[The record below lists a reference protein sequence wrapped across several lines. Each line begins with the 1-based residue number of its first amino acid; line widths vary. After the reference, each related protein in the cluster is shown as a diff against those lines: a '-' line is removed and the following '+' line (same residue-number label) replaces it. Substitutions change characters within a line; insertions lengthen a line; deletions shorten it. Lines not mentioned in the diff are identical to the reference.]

1 MFGGWRGK
9 RYRGTLTLALCLPL
23 LSACA
28 PAVGGGV
35 LVTVVAIGALTSHCY
50 DYLDVTVLDA
60 QGRKTCDATVT
71 ASNGSDEFELKSCYY
86 APLTDGRW
94 TIRAHAPGFVD
105 AVGNAQVEHADDCTR
120 HVQSMELTL
129 AAPGAELPRG
139 AAPALPPAPPPPG
152 PTPPPPAAPPPPPAP
167 SPPPIAPAPPA
178 APAPAPSPSAAP
190 APSATGPASPPAP
203 SAPSAAPPVGVF
215 PDQAPR
221 PSPPK

>member
-1 MFGGWRGK
+1 MISGRRGK
-9 RYRGTLTLALCLPL
+9 QYWGTLILALFLPL

-35 LVTVVAIGALTSHCY
+35 LAVVVAIGALTSHCY

-60 QGRKTCDATVT
+60 QGRKTCAATVT

-105 AVGNAQVEHADDCTR
+105 AIGNAQVEHADDCTR

-129 AAPGAELPRG
+129 AAPGSPGSEFPRG
-139 AAPALPPAPPPPG
+139 APPPLPPAPPPP
-152 PTPPPPAAPPPPPAP
+152 AAPAP
-167 SPPPIAPAPPA
+167 PPA
-178 APAPAPSPSAAP
+178 APAPPPAAP
-190 APSATGPASPPAP
+190 APPPAAP
-203 SAPSAAPPVGVF
+203 APPPSAAPPTSGPAPTPGPSASSNPPAVGVF
-215 PDQAPR
+215 PDQTAR

>member
-1 MFGGWRGK
+1 MVSGRRGK
-9 RYRGTLTLALCLPL
+9 RYRGTLVLALFLPL

-35 LVTVVAIGALTSHCY
+35 LVAVVAIGALTSHCY

-60 QGRKTCDATVT
+60 QGRKTCTATVT

-86 APLTDGRW
+86 APLTDGHW
-94 TIRAHAPGFVD
+94 IIRAHAPGFVD
-105 AVGNAQVEHADDCTR
+105 AAGNAQVEHADDCTR

-129 AAPGAELPRG
+129 GAPGSPDSGFPRG
-139 AAPALPPAPPPPG
+139 TPAPLPPAPPPPVSA
-152 PTPPPPAAPPPPPAP
+152 PPPPAAPAPTVPAP
-167 SPPPIAPAPPA
+167 AAPAPA
-178 APAPAPSPSAAP
+178 APAPAPPPSAAP
-190 APSATGPASPPAP
+190 PATSPAPAPGPSAS
-203 SAPSAAPPVGVF
+203 SAPVGVF

>member
-1 MFGGWRGK
+1 MVSGGRAK
-9 RYRGTLTLALCLPL
+9 RYRGTLALALFLPL

-35 LVTVVAIGALTSHCY
+35 LVAVVAIGALTSHCY

-60 QGRKTCDATVT
+60 QGRKTCAATVT
-71 ASNGSDEFELKSCYY
+71 ASNGSEEFELKSCYY

-94 TIRAHAPGFVD
+94 IIRAHAPGLVD
-105 AVGNAQVEHADDCTR
+105 AVSSAQVEHADDCTR

-129 AAPGAELPRG
+129 GAPGSPGEFPRV
-139 AAPALPPAPPPPG
+139 APPPPLPPAPPPPQVA
-152 PTPPPPAAPPPPPAP
+152 PPPAAAPAPPSGAPASGAPAPAPPPSATPPAP
-167 SPPPIAPAPPA
+167 SP
-178 APAPAPSPSAAP
+178 APAPAPS
-190 APSATGPASPPAP
+190 ASSVPPA
-203 SAPSAAPPVGVF
+203 VGVF